1 MKRAIKKQSYEAN
14 RDVQR
19 WLREQHEE
27 HGPEAFNPTFLA
39 SRRDSDWIL
48 SSLSVFHQQGLITDV
63 ISQASSGKEATVYC
77 CIAHPSTGA
86 EYLAAKVYRPRMF
99 RSLKNDA
106 VYRDS
111 RARHDEHGRPQR
123 GERGRR
129 SSESRNSRG
138 RALQV
143 ADWIE
148 TEYQV
153 QQELSLVGAAVP
165 HTYAQAGNAILMEWI
180 GAEVP
185 APRLSDVTLDRSE
198 AQPLFELLIDNIGLF
213 LANNRIHGDLSAY
226 NILYWEGNVTVID
239 FAQMVDPRY
248 SSEIYPIFE
257 RDIARVCS
265 FFARYGISANPTDI
279 AADLWT
285 RYLMGDLEAAR

>member
-1 MKRAIKKQSYEAN
+1 MKRAIKKQSYESN

-19 WLREQHEE
+19 WLHEQREE

-48 SSLSVFHQQGLITDV
+48 SSLAVFHQQGLITDV

-77 CIAHPSTGA
+77 CVAHPSTGA

-148 TEYQV
+148 TEYRV
-153 QQELSLVGAAVP
+153 QRELSVVGAAVP
-165 HTYAQAGNAILMEWI
+165 RIYAQAGNAILMEWI
-180 GAEVP
+180 GGEDP
-185 APRLSDVTLDRSE
+185 APRLSDITLDRSE
-198 AQPLFELLIDNIGLF
+198 ARPLFDYLIDNIGLF
-213 LANNRIHGDLSAY
+213 LANHRNHGDLSAY
-226 NILYWEGNVTVID
+226 NILYWDGRVTVID

-257 RDIARVCS
+257 RDVVRVCS
-265 FFARYGISANPTDI
+265 FFTRYGIHADPSTI
-279 AADLWT
+279 AAELWA
-285 RYLMGDLEAAR
+285 RYTQGDLEAIR